1 MNIELIWAQDE
12 QGGIGKNGKLP
23 WQISEDLKNFKKI
36 TSGFPVIMGR
46 KTWNSLPFKPLP
58 NRRNIVL
65 SSSMVKGVETYESI
79 QNCINKLEN
88 ESVKRIFII
97 GGESIYKAFYAHASV
112 LHLTTIYQETY
123 GVDVFFPIST
133 NSIKEKFNMIESS
146 QLSQKATYTKWVLKI

>member
-88 ESVKRIFII
+88 E
-97 GGESIYKAFYAHASV
+97 
-112 LHLTTIYQETY
+112 
-123 GVDVFFPIST
+123 
-133 NSIKEKFNMIESS
+133 
-146 QLSQKATYTKWVLKI
+146 

>member
-65 SSSMVKGVETYESI
+65 SSSTVKGVETYESI
-79 QNCINKLEN
+79 QNCTNKLEN
-88 ESVKRIFII
+88 ELINRVFII
-97 GGESIYKAFYAHASV
+97 GGESIYKAFYPQASV

-123 GVDVFFPIST
+123 GVDVFFPISI
-133 NSIKEKFNMIESS
+133 NSIKQKFNMIESS